1 MSAVLE
7 PWHCWATPQGLSWCP
22 LNDSPWHRHNG
33 QGGHRACSPQHLSSP
48 QMLSEKLFEQGAW
61 AESRPTGWQL
71 GMKTA
76 QPPAGAALA
85 ERCPHQW
92 WRTRLHSASAREK
105 GSEAQ
110 AWAVGS
116 KSGWCRRG
124 RLPASQ
130 KSRGTDRLRAW
141 VDHQATRSRG
151 WMDLKSQG
159 ATGHWARAP
168 SSEALAPQYPNPLI
182 PRSLS
187 QPFSLMCGN
196 LKEINPLS
204 L

>member
-7 PWHCWATPQGLSWCP
+7 PWHYWATPQGLSLCP

-33 QGGHRACSPQHLSSP
+33 WGGHRACSLRHPSSP

-61 AESRPTGWQL
+61 AAPCPMGWHL

-76 QPPAGAALA
+76 QPPAGAALY
-85 ERCPHQW
+85 ERRPHQW
-92 WRTRLHSASAREK
+92 WRTRVHSASTREK

-116 KSGWCRRG
+116 KRGWCRRR

-130 KSRGTDRLRAW
+130 KSRGHRWAKSLGGPPGNHIER
-141 VDHQATRSRG
+141 VDGSEISRG
-151 WMDLKSQG
+151 HRALGPGSQFRTTGSSIPKPTHPQKPFPAFQPDVWELEGDKS
-159 ATGHWARAP
+159 
-168 SSEALAPQYPNPLI
+168 PL
-182 PRSLS
+182 
-187 QPFSLMCGN
+187 
-196 LKEINPLS
+196 
-204 L
+204 